1 MIVLAALAL
10 LAAQGPGAGW
20 RATPARVT
28 VGDTVRLARRIP
40 APAGATLRPEPLAPT
55 DRITPLAPPV
65 VRADRGGFT
74 VTYVIAPF
82 ATGEVAIAMPTVQ
95 VIDLSGATT
104 TVLGDSAVVEVVSV
118 LPDTGH
124 PAPRAS
130 VGPYLRPV
138 RRAAPLI
145 IALALAIM
153 LLAGWWA
160 WRLRTGRP
168 PPAAGPPPGAPA
180 APIDRWLAAGEPR
193 AVAAVATERLR
204 AGIERLVPHATRALA
219 TDELL
224 TVLEGERPGWPL
236 RELREMLGALDR
248 ARFAPLA
255 AGDAGELVEQT
266 DELLAWLVEGA
277 GAEPATVE
285 PGS

>member
-1 MIVLAALAL
+1 MIAFAALAL

-20 RATPARVT
+20 QASPARVT

-40 APAGATLRPEPLAPT
+40 APAGATLRPDPLAAS

-65 VRADRGGFT
+65 VRADSGGFT

-82 ATGEVAIAMPTVQ
+82 VTGEVAIAMPTVQ

-104 TVLGDSAVVEVVSV
+104 TVLGDSAVVDVVSV

-124 PAPRAS
+124 PVPRAS

-138 RRAAPLI
+138 RRAAPLV
-145 IALALAIM
+145 IALAVAIM

-168 PPAAGPPPGAPA
+168 RPAAGLPPVVPAP
-180 APIDRWLAAGEPR
+180 PIDRWLAAGEPR

-204 AGIERLVPHATRALA
+204 GGIERLVPHATRALA

-224 TVLEGERPGWPL
+224 TVLGTERPGWPL
-236 RELREMLGALDR
+236 REIREMLAALDR

-255 AGDAGELVEQT
+255 ADDAGELVEQT
-266 DELLAWLVEGA
+266 DDLLAWLVESA
-277 GAEPATVE
+277 VAEATTVE
-285 PGS
+285 PAS

>member
-1 MIVLAALAL
+1 MIALAALAL

-20 RATPARVT
+20 QATPARVT

-40 APAGATLRPEPLAPT
+40 APAGATLRPEPLAAN

-65 VRADRGGFT
+65 VETDSGGFT
-74 VTYVIAPF
+74 VTYTIAPF
-82 ATGEVAIAMPTVQ
+82 ATGEVAIAMPPVQ

-104 TVLGDSAVVEVVSV
+104 TVLGDSALVDVVSV

-124 PAPRAS
+124 AAPRAS

-145 IALALAIM
+145 LALAFAIM

-168 PPAAGPPPGAPA
+168 PAPAGPPPTVPAP
-180 APIDRWLAAGEPR
+180 PIDRWLAAGEPR

-224 TVLEGERPGWPL
+224 VVLEAERPGWPL
-236 RELREMLGALDR
+236 RDLREMLGALDR

-255 AGDAGELVEQT
+255 ADDAAELVEQT
-266 DELLAWLVEGA
+266 EELLAWLVEGA

-285 PGS
+285 PAS

>member
-1 MIVLAALAL
+1 MIALAMLAL

-20 RATPARVT
+20 RATPARPT
-28 VGDTVRLARRIP
+28 VGDTVRLARRVP
-40 APAGATLRPEPLAPT
+40 APAGATLRPEPLRAT
-55 DRITPLAPPV
+55 DRITPLAPPIIH
-65 VRADRGGFT
+65 ADSGGFT

-82 ATGEVAIAMPTVQ
+82 VTGRVAIAMPPVQ

-104 TVLGDSAVVEVVSV
+104 TVLGDSALVDVVSV

-130 VGPYLRPV
+130 VGPYRRPV
-138 RRAAPLI
+138 RRAAPLV
-145 IALALAIM
+145 IALALAVM

-168 PPAAGPPPGAPA
+168 RPPAGPPPVVPSP
-180 APIDRWLAAGEPR
+180 PIDRWLAAGEPR
-193 AVAAVATERLR
+193 AVAALATERLR
-204 AGIERLVPHATRALA
+204 GGIERLVPHATRALA
-219 TDELL
+219 SGELL
-224 TVLEGERPGWPL
+224 AVLEAERPGWPL
-236 RELREMLGALDR
+236 REIREMLAALDR

-255 AGDAGELVEQT
+255 ADDAGELVEQT

-285 PGS
+285 PVP